1 MYKNFLLTESEKEE
15 ILNMHKK
22 HGYGNPLNEQ
32 AVDINIGIAKE
43 IHASVSG
50 PGTDP
55 TKFRNGV
62 LKIKDAA
69 QFSLVNAEL
78 KKLYSELD
86 VAGWI
91 NSDMGVDN
99 LYTVEMVSKHLKS
112 IGVNNTYETN
122 ADKYKPSVK
131 YFKTNSFKL
140 LATPV
145 AAPAAPATDPW
156 LKYPCVTGFKGAK
169 QQKYSDGTMSYLIN
183 GVTYF
188 ANGRKML
195 ANKTMANYTCKD
207 PEFKVAPKKVLI
219 PTPKELKDAN
229 GIKLFQD
236 WLDVNAKG
244 WAVGYNGGIINK
256 GQNGKGYG
264 IFGPRTQK
272 AWNTNGRKFLS
283 RDTEE
288 LKPMEPLK
296 PTVSNPETVTPGL
309 VQQPTN

>member
-1 MYKNFLLTESEKEE
+1 MYKNFLLTESEKEN

-22 HGYGNPLNEQ
+22 HGYGSPLNEQ
-32 AVDINIGIAKE
+32 VNPALGIAKE

-62 LKIKDAA
+62 AKIKDAA

-86 VAGWI
+86 IAGWI
-91 NSDMGVDN
+91 NDDMGVDN

-131 YFKTNSFKL
+131 YFKANSFKL
-140 LATPV
+140 LS
-145 AAPAAPATDPW
+145 APAADPW

-169 QQKYSDGTMSYLIN
+169 QQKYNDGTISYLIN

-188 ANGRKML
+188 GNGRKML

-207 PEFKVAPKKVLI
+207 PEFKVAPKKVLV

-229 GIKLFQD
+229 GVKLFQD
-236 WLDVNAKG
+236 WLDVNVKG
-244 WAVGYNGGIINK
+244 WAVGYKDGIINK

-283 RDTEE
+283 RDAEE
-288 LKPMEPLK
+288 LKRMEPLPLK
-296 PTVSNPETVTPGL
+296 PIAPNPETATPGVVL
-309 VQQPTN
+309 EPTNSSSSI

>member
-140 LATPV
+140 L
-145 AAPAAPATDPW
+145 
-156 LKYPCVTGFKGAK
+156 TGFKGAK